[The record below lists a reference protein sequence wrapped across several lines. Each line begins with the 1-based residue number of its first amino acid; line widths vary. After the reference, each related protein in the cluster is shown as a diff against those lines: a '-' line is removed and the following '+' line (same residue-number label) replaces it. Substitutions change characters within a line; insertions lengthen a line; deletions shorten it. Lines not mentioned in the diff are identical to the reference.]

1 MLGRLVEKLLAREQ
15 SAEMPETDMT
25 PLAVCVLMIE
35 AAGADDDFTDDERTH
50 IVNVLR
56 KRFHLSEEEAHELIE
71 EAARAREESS
81 DLWHFTHAINQAF
94 SVPEKIRVMEELW
107 RLFYSDEF
115 LDGHE
120 DHLAHQLAELL
131 NLNHRQFIDAKL
143 KVLGEI
149 RGEQQPGDA

>member
-15 SAEMPETDMT
+15 SAVMPETDTT

-71 EAARAREESS
+71 EAARAREGRALLADTSPAPATAAVRFIKSRRFDWVMVLEPPEMVTSVDCRESR
-81 DLWHFTHAINQAF
+81 A
-94 SVPEKIRVMEELW
+94 P
-107 RLFYSDEF
+107 
-115 LDGHE
+115 
-120 DHLAHQLAELL
+120 
-131 NLNHRQFIDAKL
+131 
-143 KVLGEI
+143 
-149 RGEQQPGDA
+149 